1 MVQFDTI
8 KFCRTSL
15 ITSGVWKNKTGTS
28 QKGAISKAQ
37 KYSRNNFGNIWE
49 IFFKKS
55 FFSKKSGTM
64 RKNSKIGLLV
74 SIKVFTNRKLQ
85 KNARGYP
92 LIEFKSFRKKSH
104 SAEKSQRGAF
114 GLASTFGSINKF
126 VVKCENRTHDL
137 LLLRKLVE
145 QMNKRL

>member
-1 MVQFDTI
+1 MYGKTRRERPKRAPYLRLKNIQGTTLETFG
-8 KFCRTSL
+8 KFF
-15 ITSGVWKNKTGTS
+15 
-28 QKGAISKAQ
+28 SK
-37 KYSRNNFGNIWE
+37 KV
-49 IFFKKS
+49 

-104 SAEKSQRGAF
+104 SAEKSQRGGAF